1 LGDAV
6 VVGDVLVCELSDLLG
21 DEVLLVLVVFYDG
34 FLELL
39 VKLLDLLLE
48 WVGVAL
54 VELVEVLAQVLLVL
68 PD

>member
-1 LGDAV
+1 
-6 VVGDVLVCELSDLLG
+6 LLG
-21 DEVLLVLVVFYDG
+21 DEVLLVLVVFDDG

>member
-1 LGDAV
+1 MG
-6 VVGDVLVCELSDLLG
+6 S
-21 DEVLLVLVVFYDG
+21 DEVFLVLVVFYDR